1 MFKGIGAL
9 FSSGLIFNPMVLL
22 GIVLG
27 TFFFFGMTTEQV
39 FELYFDFRFYALAF
53 IIALLYNF
61 LFKKVYDDGG
71 LELDLKEMS
80 IHSFGSFLLLIFS
93 SVMMICFI
101 NLMYFGGG
109 DDDLAQAEAFEAGL
123 KQ

>member
-9 FSSGLIFNPMVLL
+9 FTTGAIFNPMVLL
-22 GIVLG
+22 GIILG
-27 TFFFFGMTTEQV
+27 TFFFFGLTTEQA
-39 FELYFDFRFYALAF
+39 FELYFDIRFYALAF

-61 LFKKVYDDGG
+61 IFKKTYDDDGFD
-71 LELDLKEMS
+71 LDYKEMG
-80 IHSFGSFLLLIFS
+80 IHTVGSFLLLIFS
-93 SVMMICFI
+93 SLMMISFI

-109 DDDLAQAEAFEAGL
+109 DDDLAQADAFEAGL

>member
-9 FSSGLIFNPMVLL
+9 FTTGAIFNPMVLL
-22 GIVLG
+22 GIILG
-27 TFFFFGMTTEQV
+27 TFFFFGLTTEQA
-39 FELYFDFRFYALAF
+39 FELYFDPRFYALAF

-61 LFKKVYDDGG
+61 IFKKTYDDDGFD
-71 LELDLKEMS
+71 LDYKEMG
-80 IHSFGSFLLLIFS
+80 IHTVGSFLLLIFS
-93 SVMMICFI
+93 SLMMISFI